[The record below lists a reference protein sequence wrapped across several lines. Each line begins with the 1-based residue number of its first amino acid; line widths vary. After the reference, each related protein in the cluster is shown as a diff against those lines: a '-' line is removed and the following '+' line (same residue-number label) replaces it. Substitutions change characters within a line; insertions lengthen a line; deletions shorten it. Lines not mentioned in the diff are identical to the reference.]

1 MENNFNSQEE
11 KAEDMISVKDA
22 VALALSGV
30 FVVTVIG
37 FGINKRY
44 RRTIKKQ
51 EEMIAKLLAAGT
63 AEFVRANTLREVV
76 DNCINKFDTI
86 QK

>member
-1 MENNFNSQEE
+1 MEDNFNLQEE
-11 KAEDMISVKDA
+11 KTEDMISVKDA

-37 FGINKRY
+37 CGINKRY

-51 EEMIAKLLAAGT
+51 EEVIAKLLAAGT

-76 DNCINKFDTI
+76 DDCINKFDTI